1 MVNPLNDLPAATQRG
16 RQCRPAGPVAALA
29 VVLAA
34 ALAAALAG
42 CASPPAT
49 RSSGPAQALPAGSL
63 PAPPSSTR
71 PDGPGDNPPPDL
83 HLVPDAAPRLEPVR
97 AGGPN
102 KPYEVLGQAYT
113 PLQGDPPLVQRG
125 LASWYGR
132 QFHGRGTAN
141 GETYNMYAMTAAHRT
156 MPLPSYARVRNPANG
171 REVVVRVNDRG
182 PFHSGR
188 VIDLSYTAALRLGLV
203 GGVAPV
209 EIERITY
216 EAIRTGAW
224 RAPALPGLGDG
235 APTAVATAVLLPET
249 AGWLADDAIAEI
261 GRRSAARPPS
271 TAAQPAPR
279 AVAAAQALATDAATG
294 AAVGAAALRQA
305 DAGALATRMAAPLT
319 TPLTAQATT
328 QLATQPTAPLAPQL
342 TTQLTAQPTALLP
355 PETHAPARAA
365 AKAAPGFWLQLGAF
379 GQRDGAMGF
388 QQRVAREVEWLAPL
402 MAIFNERNLHRL
414 QAGPYANRA
423 DAAGAADRVRDAI
436 SLVPAIVERR

>member
-1 MVNPLNDLPAATQRG
+1 MVNPLFDLSRTPQRG
-16 RQCRPAGPVAALA
+16 SQSRPVGPVSPVATLA
-29 VVLAA
+29 VGLAA
-34 ALAAALAG
+34 ALAAVLAG

-49 RSSGPAQALPAGSL
+49 RPSSAAQATPTGNL
-63 PAPPSSTR
+63 PAPLAPSR
-71 PDGPGDNPPPDL
+71 RDGPGDNPPPDL
-83 HLVPDAAPRLEPVR
+83 HLVPDAAPRLEPIR

-113 PLQGDPPLVQRG
+113 PLQGDPPMVQRG

-156 MPLPSYARVRNPANG
+156 MPLPSFARVRNPANG

-182 PFHSGR
+182 PFHSDR
-188 VIDLSYTAALRLGLV
+188 LIDLSYTAALRLGLL

-224 RAPALPGLGDG
+224 RAPAMPGLGDG
-235 APTAVATAVLLPET
+235 APTAMATAVLLPET

-261 GRRSAARPPS
+261 GRRSAARPPD
-271 TAAQPAPR
+271 AAGQPAPR
-279 AVAAAQALATDAATG
+279 AAAAALALATDAATG
-294 AAVGAAALRQA
+294 AATGAAALRQA
-305 DAGALATRMAAPLT
+305 DAGALAARMAAPLT
-319 TPLTAQATT
+319 TPMTTPLT
-328 QLATQPTAPLAPQL
+328 TQPTAPLPR
-342 TTQLTAQPTALLP
+342 
-355 PETHAPARAA
+355 ETNAPARAA
-365 AKAAPGFWLQLGAF
+365 VKAAPGFWLQLGAF

-388 QQRVAREVEWLAPL
+388 QQRVAREVDWLAPL

-414 QAGPYANRA
+414 QAGPYASRA

>member
-1 MVNPLNDLPAATQRG
+1 MAAPLFDLSRTPQRG
-16 RQCRPAGPVAALA
+16 SASRPVGSVGPVCPGATLA

-34 ALAAALAG
+34 VLAAVLAG

-49 RSSGPAQALPAGSL
+49 RSSSPAPTTPVGNL
-63 PAPPSSTR
+63 PAPSSR

-83 HLVPDAAPRLEPVR
+83 HRVPDAAPRLEPIR

-182 PFHSGR
+182 PFHSDR
-188 VIDLSYTAALRLGLV
+188 VIDLSYTAALRLGLL

-261 GRRSAARPPS
+261 GRRSAARPPG
-271 TAAQPAPR
+271 AAAPPAPR
-279 AVAAAQALATDAATG
+279 AAAAALALATDAA
-294 AAVGAAALRQA
+294 AGAAAGATAMRQA
-305 DAGALATRMAAPLT
+305 DAAALAARMAAPLT
-319 TPLTAQATT
+319 TPLSTPLTT
-328 QLATQPTAPLAPQL
+328 PLTTQPTTPLTTPL
-342 TTQLTAQPTALLP
+342 TTQPTVPLP
-355 PETHAPARAA
+355 RETNAPARAA
-365 AKAAPGFWLQLGAF
+365 VKAAPGFWLQLGAF
-379 GQRDGAMGF
+379 GQRDGAVGF
-388 QQRVAREVEWLAPL
+388 QQRVAREVDWLAPL

-414 QAGPYANRA
+414 QAGPYASRA